1 MRVRV
6 IPNAKGFS
14 ISLENGALKIR
25 VRAPAEGGRANG
37 ELEKALSKKLGKKVS
52 ITKGFKSREK
62 EIQVEGMDEE
72 EVVQKVYSLS
82 SRE

>member
-1 MRVRV
+1 MKV
-6 IPNAKGFS
+6 IPNAKAFS
-14 ISLENGALKIR
+14 VSLGEGVLKVR
-25 VRAPAEGGRANG
+25 VRSPAEGGRANG
-37 ELEKALSKKLGKKVS
+37 ELEKTLSKKLGKKVS

-82 SRE
+82 N